1 MLVTVLDASVVV
13 DYLLGLSP
21 ELNLPREIENAG
33 DIAFPAL
40 LEIEALSAI
49 GKILRQGRIS
59 SQRARAAVQDL
70 SLFPAKRYEHT
81 PLLPRI
87 FELQSN
93 FSACDATYLALTEAL
108 RGSLLTMDQ
117 AFRHYRGKAKV
128 RLIA

>member
-21 ELNLPREIENAG
+21 ELNLPREIEKAR

-59 SQRARAAVQDL
+59 RQRARAAIQDL